1 MLLLRTLNSSKIT
14 PAILNI
20 ELDINLA
27 PQVRLAAIQSASLD
41 AGVIRHHLQLGVQTR
56 AAGWA
61 EEMLVDFAR
70 VTDDIVGGGGSWRRT
85 NDGIRG
91 DIRVGQEEDRRGGW
105 VEKCIPLVTLKL
117 VRGTTALEVKAPPA
131 HYNYS

>member
-1 MLLLRTLNSSKIT
+1 MLLLSTLNSSKIT

-27 PQVRLAAIQSASLD
+27 PQVCLATIQSARLD
-41 AGVIRHHLQLGVQTR
+41 AGVVRHHLQLGVQAR

-70 VTDDIVGGGGSWRRT
+70 GTDDIVGGGGSWRRT
-85 NDGIRG
+85 SDEIRG
-91 DIRVGQEEDRRGGW
+91 DIRVGEEEERRGWMG
-105 VEKCIPLVTLKL
+105 KCIPLVTLKL

-131 HYNYS
+131 HYKYS